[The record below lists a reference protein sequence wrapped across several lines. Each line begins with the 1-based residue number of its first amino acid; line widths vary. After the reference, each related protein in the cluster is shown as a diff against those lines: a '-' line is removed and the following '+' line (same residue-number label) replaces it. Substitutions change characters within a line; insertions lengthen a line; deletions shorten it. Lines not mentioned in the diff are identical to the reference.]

1 MTPTSLA
8 ALVGVASFFALST
21 LLAAGVA
28 AWWRL
33 ARPTTMDANRLL
45 ALRLAAAVGGFL
57 LTACLVTPA
66 FVRFEPAHDGERPGP
81 LLLLLSAAGAW
92 VMLAGLV
99 RVMRAVILTRRLR
112 LRWLAS
118 ASTVPQFL
126 VRHSASRDGGD
137 GRMPAHL
144 IDVPYP
150 VVAIIGILRPML
162 VVSRTVAGGCS
173 VNEVQ
178 LIAAHERAHLR
189 AHDNLKRLLI
199 DGCPDVL
206 RWTATGRDIA
216 AAWSAAAEDAADD
229 TATGG
234 DRRARIALASVLLRV
249 ARMAIG
255 ESPAP
260 QFASALVGLTGVERR
275 VRRLAEARPLPRASR
290 VGLGLALGA
299 VIATVGAAAGNDDF
313 LALTYSTAELIV
325 GLGR

>member
-1 MTPTSLA
+1 MTPLFLA
-8 ALVGVASFFALST
+8 ALVGLASFFALST
-21 LLAAGVA
+21 LLTAGVA

-45 ALRLAAAVGGFL
+45 ALRLLPAAGGFL
-57 LTACLVTPA
+57 VTMCLVLPA
-66 FVRFEPAHDGERPGP
+66 FLRFEPVYDGEQPGP
-81 LLLLLSAAGAW
+81 VLLFLSAAGAS
-92 VMLAGLV
+92 VVLAGLV
-99 RVMRAVILTRRLR
+99 RMARAVILTRRLR
-112 LRWLAS
+112 RRWLAS

-126 VRHSASRDGGD
+126 VRHSALREGGD

-150 VVAIIGILRPML
+150 VVAIIGILRPLL

-178 LIAAHERAHLR
+178 LIAAHERAHLY

-206 RWTATGRDIA
+206 RWTATGRAIA

-229 TATGG
+229 AATSG
-234 DRRARIALASVLLRV
+234 DRHARIALASVLLRV

-275 VRRLAEARPLPRASR
+275 VRRLAESRPRPQAPR
-290 VGLGLALGA
+290 VGLGVALGA
-299 VIATVGAAAGNDDF
+299 LLVIVAGAAANDDL